1 MSTTGWAV
9 TIVAIII
16 ILMGGWWLAA
26 QAPGMP
32 AATDTTAVVNSDAG
46 TDAGADAGASAAS
59 TTDADAGASA
69 SGQATGPTIRYT
81 ADGFSPKDV
90 TIQAGQKV
98 TFVNDTQGNM
108 WVASD
113 EHPTHTEFDG
123 TDRATHCSGTYAGPT
138 PFDQCQPGSSYTFVF
153 AKAGTYAFHN
163 HSAAQYEGTVTVK

>member
-16 ILMGGWWLAA
+16 ILLGGWWMFS
-26 QAPGMP
+26 QAPSMP
-32 AATDTTAVVNSDAG
+32 AATGTTAAVNSVGGDA
-46 TDAGADAGASAAS
+46 AADAGAPAAS
-59 TTDADAGASA
+59 TTDASA
-69 SGQATGPTIRYT
+69 SGQATGPTIHYT
-81 ADGFSPKDV
+81 ASGFSPKDV

-98 TFVNDTQGNM
+98 TFVNDTQEKM

-138 PFDQCQPGSSYTFVF
+138 PFDQCQPGSTYTFVF
-153 AKAGTYAFHN
+153 AKAGAYTFHN
-163 HSAAQYEGTVTVK
+163 HSAAQYGGTVTVR